1 MLRSELDYLRLE
13 LTLGE
18 DGSVSGMLVF
28 DLQEKSI
35 GDYFK
40 AILNLDQVKRP
51 FHLSREQI
59 FADRGD
65 PNLPAIRKAIG
76 EVIKEVV
83 EQRR

>member
-13 LTLGE
+13 LKLGE
-18 DGSVSGMLVF
+18 DGSVNGTLVF
-28 DLQEKSI
+28 DLQEKSL

-51 FHLSREQI
+51 LHLSREQI
-59 FADRGD
+59 FTDGGRPNSRAISKVIGD
-65 PNLPAIRKAIG
+65 AMQ
-76 EVIKEVV
+76 EVV